1 MSKGG
6 YGVNIPSN
14 YTIALGSTSTPLQ
27 VDVDIDKIAPITVNS
42 NLAVTQPIVS
52 QSTSDS
58 TSNAT
63 TNSTA
68 NVDLKLEPL
77 NMDLKIEPL
86 IIDSDSKSLIDLK
99 PVVVDSCQ
107 TIKLAPLPPIHM
119 EQPYSQHFGFTYM
132 GTELF
137 GFTMSGKSEVRL
149 HSPRNARPCGCHDD
163 DGDMEHARPTA
174 APGQGNTRSAGGLRV
189 RVSDDV

>member
-6 YGVNIPSN
+6 GGVNIPSN

-27 VDVDIDKIAPITVNS
+27 LDVDIDKIAPVTVNS
-42 NLAVTQPIVS
+42 NLAITQPIVS
-52 QSTSDS
+52 QSTSNS

-68 NVDLKLEPL
+68 NVDLKVEPL
-77 NMDLKIEPL
+77 TVT
-86 IIDSDSKSLIDLK
+86 SDSKSLIDLK

-119 EQPYSQHFGFTYM
+119 EQPYSQHFGITYM
-132 GTELF
+132 GMELF
-137 GFTMSGKSEVRL
+137 GFTMSGKSELRL
-149 HSPRNARPCGCHDD
+149 HSPRNAHSCGSNDE
-163 DGDMEHARPTA
+163 GSEAEHTRTEA
-174 APGQGNTRSAGGLRV
+174 APSQGNTRSAGGLRV
-189 RVSDDV
+189 RVSDDL

>member
-6 YGVNIPSN
+6 GGVNIPDHYN
-14 YTIALGSTSTPLQ
+14 IALGSTSTPLQ
-27 VDVDIDKIAPITVNS
+27 VDVDIDKIAPVTVNS

-52 QSTSDS
+52 QSTS

-77 NMDLKIEPL
+77 SVS
-86 IIDSDSKSLIDLK
+86 SDSKSLIDLK

-132 GTELF
+132 GMELF
-137 GFTMSGKSEVRL
+137 GFTMSGKSELRL
-149 HSPRNARPCGCHDD
+149 HSPRNAHSCGCHEEE
-163 DGDMEHARPTA
+163 GEHRRPEP
-174 APGQGNTRSAGGLRV
+174 APSQGNTRSAGGLRV
-189 RVSDDV
+189 RVSDDL

>member
-6 YGVNIPSN
+6 GGVNIPKD

-42 NLAVTQPIVS
+42 NLAITEPIVS
-52 QSTSDS
+52 QS

-77 NMDLKIEPL
+77 NVDLKVEPL
-86 IIDSDSKSLIDLK
+86 SVSSDSKSLVDLK

-132 GTELF
+132 GMELF

-149 HSPRNARPCGCHDD
+149 HSPRNAHSCGCHDEN
-163 DGDMEHARPTA
+163 GEHAKPE
-174 APGQGNTRSAGGLRV
+174 PVPNQGTTRSAGGLRV
-189 RVSDDV
+189 RVSDDQ

>member
-6 YGVNIPSN
+6 GGVNIPDHYN
-14 YTIALGSTSTPLQ
+14 INVGSTSTPLQ
-27 VDVDIDKIAPITVNS
+27 VDVDIDKIPPVTVNS

-52 QSTSDS
+52 QS

-77 NMDLKIEPL
+77 SMDLKIEPL
-86 IIDSDSKSLIDLK
+86 SVSSDSKSLVDLK

-107 TIKLAPLPPIHM
+107 TIRLAPLPPIHM

-132 GTELF
+132 GMELF
-137 GFTMSGKSEVRL
+137 GFTMSGTSEVRL
-149 HSPRNARPCGCHDD
+149 HSPRNAHGCGCHEEN
-163 DGDMEHARPTA
+163 GEHAKSGQ
-174 APGQGNTRSAGGLRV
+174 APSQGTTRSAGGLRV
-189 RVSDDV
+189 RVSDDA

>member
-6 YGVNIPSN
+6 GGVNIPSN

-52 QSTSDS
+52 QSTSNS

-68 NVDLKLEPL
+68 NVDLKVEPL
-77 NMDLKIEPL
+77 TVN
-86 IIDSDSKSLIDLK
+86 SDSKSLVDLK

-119 EQPYSQHFGFTYM
+119 EQPYSTHFGLTYM
-132 GTELF
+132 GMELF

-149 HSPRNARPCGCHDD
+149 HSPRNAHPCGPHDEE
-163 DGDMEHARPTA
+163 GEVEHTRTEA
-174 APGQGNTRSAGGLRV
+174 APSQGNTRSAGGLRV
-189 RVSDDV
+189 RVSGDL

>member
-6 YGVNIPSN
+6 GGVNIPSN

-77 NMDLKIEPL
+77 DVDLKIEPL
-86 IIDSDSKSLIDLK
+86 SVTSDSKSLVDLK

-132 GTELF
+132 GMELF

-149 HSPRNARPCGCHDD
+149 HTPRNAHPCGPRDD
-163 DGDMEHARPTA
+163 DGDIELPKSGA
-174 APGQGNTRSAGGLRV
+174 APSQGNSRSAGGLRV

>member
-6 YGVNIPSN
+6 GGVNIPDH

-27 VDVDIDKIAPITVNS
+27 VDVDIDKIAPLTVNS

-52 QSTSDS
+52 QSTS

-77 NMDLKIEPL
+77 NMDLKVEPL
-86 IIDSDSKSLIDLK
+86 SVSSDSKSLIDLK

-132 GTELF
+132 GMELF
-137 GFTMSGKSEVRL
+137 GFTMSGKSELRL
-149 HSPRNARPCGCHDD
+149 HSPRNAHSCGCHE
-163 DGDMEHARPTA
+163 EHGEVEHTRSETA
-174 APGQGNTRSAGGLRV
+174 PSQGTARSAGGLRV
-189 RVSDDV
+189 SVSDDL

>member
-6 YGVNIPSN
+6 GGVNIPSN

-27 VDVDIDKIAPITVNS
+27 LDVDIDKIAPVTVNS
-42 NLAVTQPIVS
+42 NLAITQPIVS
-52 QSTSDS
+52 QSTSNS

-68 NVDLKLEPL
+68 NVDLKVEPL
-77 NMDLKIEPL
+77 TVN
-86 IIDSDSKSLIDLK
+86 SDSKSLIDLK

-119 EQPYSQHFGFTYM
+119 EQPYSQHFGITYM
-132 GTELF
+132 GMELF
-137 GFTMSGKSEVRL
+137 GFTMSGKSELRL
-149 HSPRNARPCGCHDD
+149 HSPRNAHSCGSNDE
-163 DGDMEHARPTA
+163 GSEAEHTRTEA
-174 APGQGNTRSAGGLRV
+174 APSQGNTRSAGGLRV
-189 RVSDDV
+189 RVSDDL

>member
-6 YGVNIPSN
+6 GGVNIPDHYS
-14 YTIALGSTSTPLQ
+14 IALGSTSTPLQ
-27 VDVDIDKIAPITVNS
+27 LDVDIDKIPPVTVNS
-42 NLAVTQPIVS
+42 NLAITQPIVS
-52 QSTSDS
+52 QTTSNS

-68 NVDLKLEPL
+68 TVDLKVEPL
-77 NMDLKIEPL
+77 TIN
-86 IIDSDSKSLIDLK
+86 SDSKSLIDLK

-107 TIKLAPLPPIHM
+107 TIKLAPLPPIHI

-132 GTELF
+132 GMELF

-149 HSPRNARPCGCHDD
+149 HSPRNMHPCGPHEEE
-163 DGDMEHARPTA
+163 GQAEHTRIDAARS
-174 APGQGNTRSAGGLRV
+174 QGNTRSAGGLRV
-189 RVSDDV
+189 RVSDDQ

>member
-6 YGVNIPSN
+6 GGVNIPDHYN
-14 YTIALGSTSTPLQ
+14 IALGSTSTPLQ
-27 VDVDIDKIAPITVNS
+27 VDVDIDKIAPLTVNS
-42 NLAVTQPIVS
+42 NLAITQPIVS
-52 QSTSDS
+52 QSTS

-77 NMDLKIEPL
+77 NMDLKVEPL
-86 IIDSDSKSLIDLK
+86 SVSSDSKSLIDLK

-132 GTELF
+132 GMELF

-149 HSPRNARPCGCHDD
+149 HSPRNAYSCGCHDEE
-163 DGDMEHARPTA
+163 GEAGHTRTETA
-174 APGQGNTRSAGGLRV
+174 PSPGTTRSAGGLRV
-189 RVSDDV
+189 RVSDDL